1 MCFVWDEGCAQVS
14 WFKEKNRMK
23 EHSGVSIWLWSQQT
37 RKQTFKKTDLH
48 RASLVIKS
56 LIMKEFPFDTV
67 VLKLYNKNMSIP
79 FLNFGM
85 DDSEELPIIAIAAI
99 DLCVTCVFIP
109 VVCTYSVLFYVRI
122 LLRYSYK
129 NKQEK
134 NTLGKKGKSLNSCR
148 KLAN

>member
-1 MCFVWDEGCAQVS
+1 
-14 WFKEKNRMK
+14 
-23 EHSGVSIWLWSQQT
+23 
-37 RKQTFKKTDLH
+37 
-48 RASLVIKS
+48 
-56 LIMKEFPFDTV
+56 MKEFPFDTV
-67 VLKLYNKNMSIP
+67 VLKLYNKNISIP

-85 DDSEELPIIAIAAI
+85 DDSEKLPIIAIAAI

-134 NTLGKKGKSLNSCR
+134 NTLGKKGNTVHER
-148 KLAN
+148 GEEGI